1 VHMDEKTLQTIDFNK
16 VLQRLAEH
24 TTFSAGREAALS
36 LRPHTDLAEIR
47 RRLDETEEAR
57 TLLASRQ
64 VSMGGIH
71 DVRPLLEQAGRGM
84 VLRPPELLE
93 IQSTL
98 RQARALR
105 TLLTRLAH
113 SFPNLGELG
122 YQIEDCRHLA
132 DLIDQTI
139 NENGEIKDSA
149 SDKLSQIRRQLKEA
163 QQRLM
168 QALER
173 IIVSPTYTPHL
184 QEALI
189 TQRNGRYV
197 IPVRSESRGAVRGLV
212 QGQSASGA
220 TVFIEPLATVELNN
234 QVRHWQL
241 AEEQE
246 IRRILAELS
255 LEVAEEDVY
264 IRRTVELLVE
274 LDMIFAR
281 AHYADVLRAQNVE
294 VLPFRPQQSLT
305 EAKAQPPLQHPGS
318 ALDFHQARHP
328 LLPAESVVPIDI
340 HFSTEWFILLITGP
354 NTGGKTVTLKTIGL
368 LTAMAQSGLHIPVSS
383 GGRFT
388 PFNDIFADIG
398 DEQSIEQ
405 NLSTFSAHMTNIV
418 RILSQADSHS
428 LVLLD
433 ELGAGTDPEEGAALA
448 RALLHHLLQHS
459 ITTVATTH
467 YPELKVFGH
476 NTPGII
482 NGCVEF
488 DPETLTP
495 TYELSIGLPGRSN
508 ALAIAKRLGLSRSI
522 IATAKAMVRPE
533 SLEIDRLLEEIR
545 TAREQARRD
554 RQEASR
560 RLQELAVQEAD
571 LRYQIGQIETA
582 RREVINEAK
591 EIARAELAALREEI
605 SAIRRRLT
613 GSGDRVDVSLHQQ
626 MLAEAEKVLR
636 EREKAAQAV
645 KEEVAAQ
652 QVATPSGPL
661 QVGDRAWIPTLAASG
676 EILAIEADEAEVQVG
691 AFRLKIPYARLQH
704 LTAPQAS
711 AEQPETS
718 PTPQAPA
725 APAIGMELDI
735 RGQRVEEMLPQLEKY
750 LDDAYL
756 ANMPWVR
763 IIHGK
768 GTGTLRQVVRET
780 LHRHPLVKSYRPGE
794 TNEGGN
800 GVTVVTF
807 AGHS

>member
-1 VHMDEKTLQTIDFNK
+1 MDEKTLQTIGFDK
-16 VLQRLAEH
+16 VLVKLAEH
-24 TTFSAGREAALS
+24 ATFSAGREAVLN

-47 RRLDETEEAR
+47 RRLAETEEAR
-57 TLLASRQ
+57 TLLASRN

-71 DVRPLLEQAGRGM
+71 DVRTSVEQAKRGM
-84 VLRPPELLE
+84 VLRSAEVLE
-93 IQSTL
+93 IGSTL
-98 RQARALR
+98 RQARYLR
-105 TLLTRLAH
+105 TLLTRLTH
-113 SFPNLGELG
+113 TFPNLGKLG
-122 YQIEDCRHLA
+122 YQIEDCRHLVEA
-132 DLIDQTI
+132 IDKTFD
-139 NENGEIKDSA
+139 ESGEIKDSA
-149 SDKLSQIRRQLKEA
+149 SSALSRIRQQLKEA
-163 QQRLM
+163 QQQLM
-168 QALER
+168 HALER
-173 IIVSPTYTPHL
+173 IIISPKYTPHL

-197 IPVRSESRGAVRGLV
+197 IPVRSESRGAVRGLI

-220 TVFIEPLATVELNN
+220 TVFVEPLATVELNN

-241 AEEQE
+241 AEDQE
-246 IRRILAELS
+246 IRRILAKLS
-255 LEVAEEDVY
+255 LLVSEESVY
-264 IRRTVELLVE
+264 IQRTVELLAE

-281 AHYADVLRAQNVE
+281 AHYAEALHAQNVD
-294 VLPFRPQQSLT
+294 VLPFQAQRSLAADAAQSL
-305 EAKAQPPLQHPGS
+305 LQHPGS
-318 ALDFHQARHP
+318 VLDFHQARHP

-340 HFSTEWFILLITGP
+340 HFGTEWFILLITGP

-368 LTAMAQSGLHIPVSS
+368 LIAMAQSGLHIPAAP

-388 PFNDIFADIG
+388 PFDNLFADIG

-405 NLSTFSAHMTNIV
+405 NLSTFSAHMTNII
-418 RILSQADSHS
+418 RILGQADSNT

-508 ALAIAKRLGLSRSI
+508 ALAIAKRLGLGRSI
-522 IATAKAMVRPE
+522 IATAKAMIRPE
-533 SLEIDRLLEEIR
+533 SLEIDRLLAEIR
-545 TAREQARRD
+545 TARAEARRD

-560 RLQELAVQEAD
+560 RLQVLSVQEAD
-571 LRYQIGQIETA
+571 LRYQISQIETA
-582 RREVINEAK
+582 RREVLNEAK
-591 EIARAELAALREEI
+591 EVARAELADLQEEI
-605 SAIRRRLT
+605 KVIRSRLRI
-613 GSGDRVDVSLHQQ
+613 GGPVDQSLHQQ

-636 EREKAAQAV
+636 ERAQAMQSV
-645 KEEVAAQ
+645 EEV
-652 QVATPSGPL
+652 VTVPPMMVPSGPL
-661 QVGDRAWIPTLAASG
+661 QVGDRAWIPTLSASG
-676 EILAIEADEAEVQVG
+676 EILALEADEAEVQVG

-704 LTAPQAS
+704 LPASQAVV
-711 AEQPETS
+711 EQPEISAALQT
-718 PTPQAPA
+718 PTAPTVG
-725 APAIGMELDI
+725 IELDM

-780 LHRHPLVKSYRPGE
+780 LRRHPLVKSYRAGQPGE
-794 TNEGGN
+794 GGD

-807 AGHS
+807 AGH